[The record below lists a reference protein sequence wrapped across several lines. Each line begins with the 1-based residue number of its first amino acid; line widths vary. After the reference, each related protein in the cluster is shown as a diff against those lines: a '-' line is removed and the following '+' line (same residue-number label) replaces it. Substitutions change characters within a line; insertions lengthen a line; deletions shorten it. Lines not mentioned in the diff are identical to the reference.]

1 MVRCSKCNREITYEI
16 KDSHV
21 EGFVFCWDCRFL
33 FEKYKGNKLEEYE
46 KKLAEKFIKNK
57 TREKEA

>member
-21 EGFVFCWDCRFL
+21 EGFVFCWNCRFL
-33 FEKYKGNKLEEYE
+33 FEEYKGDKLKQYE
-46 KKLAEKFIKNK
+46 ARLAEKFIKARK
-57 TREKEA
+57 KKS